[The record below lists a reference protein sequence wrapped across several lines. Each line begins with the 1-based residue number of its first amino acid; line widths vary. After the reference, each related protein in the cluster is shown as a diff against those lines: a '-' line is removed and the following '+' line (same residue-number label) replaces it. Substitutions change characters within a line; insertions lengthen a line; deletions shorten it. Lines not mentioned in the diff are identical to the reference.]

1 MHQCFPTSGKVPK
14 RLRPR
19 DRKFLHAYKGRGGG
33 MALNQYI
40 VRTDGLFGIALDSD
54 VVALRRSYVNSQLGQ
69 IIYGL
74 KVLDSNVPLNVES
87 LDRANELFKEV
98 KPMLHWPECDQ
109 FLKAQA
115 VRLHETYLTQRKDI
129 VKRKTTDPLT
139 QSSSKPAS
147 NTPPL
152 KPPPPKPASHIKP
165 LDLPRVPFH
174 IPYVHPQENAYSI
187 PPPPPPPPASNAY
200 FVPPPPPPPPPP
212 AKTAQNVVAPK
223 TEPSVPA
230 PLKFDSELKAKLAII
245 RDAVDGTDSS
255 SVGRVFKPQVI
266 TQGHTPPVKMMGQ
279 DISTSRHQSPAIVHE
294 EQNWSDSESD

>member
-1 MHQCFPTSGKVPK
+1 
-14 RLRPR
+14 
-19 DRKFLHAYKGRGGG
+19 

-74 KVLDSNVPLNVES
+74 KVLDSNVPPNVES

-109 FLKAQA
+109 ILKAQA

-165 LDLPRVPFH
+165 LDLPRVSFH

-223 TEPSVPA
+223 TEASVPKRGGVRSNEPA
-230 PLKFDSELKAKLAII
+230 QLNHEDELKATLARRRSGIN
-245 RDAVDGTDSS
+245 GPDSLYS
-255 SVGRVFKPQVI
+255 GRVFKPQVI
-266 TQGHTPPVKMMGQ
+266 TQGPTPPVKLMGQ
-279 DISTSRHQSPAIVHE
+279 DIATSRHQSQAIVDE
-294 EQNWSDSESD
+294 EQDWDN

>member
-1 MHQCFPTSGKVPK
+1 MV
-14 RLRPR
+14 
-19 DRKFLHAYKGRGGG
+19 
-33 MALNQYI
+33 LNEYI

-54 VVALRRSYVNSQLGQ
+54 VIALRRSYVNSQLGQ

-74 KVLDSNVPLNVES
+74 KVLDSNVPPNVES
-87 LDRANELFKEV
+87 LEIAHELFKEV

-212 AKTAQNVVAPK
+212 AQPAMALKTAPNVPTKVGAHSK
-223 TEPSVPA
+223 EPAS
-230 PLKFDSELKAKLAII
+230 LNFDSELKKVLGQI
-245 RDAVDGTDSS
+245 RKGVSGTDSKDS
-255 SVGRVFKPQVI
+255 SRVRA
-266 TQGHTPPVKMMGQ
+266 PPVRIQENIPPVNLIGQ
-279 DISTSRHQSPAIVHE
+279 DASTSKHQRPAIVDE
-294 EQNWSDSESD
+294 EQQDWSD